1 MNNNKSNF
9 IGTIK
14 VDINLYDVNN
24 NEFSIQIINDDNDH
38 LINRINNDLKIL
50 DIIRNNNRIKMYE
63 NIIKENQELINDSVT
78 RKKQDI
84 LDVAKYMISK
94 EKEILYYKQQIEEL
108 NTSINNLEIS
118 SVNNLQIDNDSI
130 IQTIEND
137 KENDNKHIKENDNN
151 NQYNIT
157 NIIENTIDNKD
168 SYKIH
173 KIDENIVNLKYNEL
187 NCIIELKDCKKNIG
201 KNEIKKYINT
211 FINNN
216 SYNCGI
222 LISLYSTYTSNSNI
236 RDFDIITM
244 NNKPVIFISNF
255 NKDIHKLKYSIK
267 IMQSILKYKITN
279 NVNNDEI
286 NTYINLINQYYDILE
301 YNIDNYDL
309 KITKYNEKLVNYSNK
324 IEHTKHKLEQIIL
337 KKKDYIDNL
346 KILESIPTLQLGI
359 LENNNSEDTNTD
371 GYVNVQNENISNNEI
386 QDNISE
392 VYSETFSNN
401 STKIEE
407 S

>member
-14 VDINLYDVNN
+14 VDINLYDANN

-38 LINRINNDLKIL
+38 LINRINNDLKML

-63 NIIKENQELINDSVT
+63 DIIKENQDLINESVT

-84 LDVAKYMISK
+84 LDVAKYMVSK

-108 NTSINNLEIS
+108 NANINNLEIS
-118 SVNNLQIDNDSI
+118 SVNNLQINHDNKDTETDS
-130 IQTIEND
+130 TIENKD
-137 KENDNKHIKENDNN
+137 IKN
-151 NQYNIT
+151 
-157 NIIENTIDNKD
+157 NTIDNKSQCD
-168 SYKIH
+168 IISIINNTIENQECYKIH
-173 KIDENIVNLKYNEL
+173 KIAENIVNLENNEL
-187 NCIIELKDCKKNIG
+187 NCIIEIKDCKKNIG
-201 KNEIKKYINT
+201 KNDIKKYINT
-211 FINNN
+211 FINNH

-236 RDFDIITM
+236 KDFDIMTI

-255 NKDIHKLKYSIK
+255 NKDKNKIKYSIK
-267 IMQSILKYKITN
+267 IIQSILKYKIN
-279 NVNNDEI
+279 NNINNEEI

-301 YNIDNYDL
+301 YNIDNYDS
-309 KITKYNEKLVNYSNK
+309 KITKYNDKLSHYANK
-324 IEHTKHKLEQIIL
+324 IENTKNKLESIIL
-337 KKKDYIDNL
+337 KKKEYIDNL
-346 KILESIPTLQLGI
+346 KVLESIPTLQLGM
-359 LENNNSEDTNTD
+359 LENADINNE
-371 GYVNVQNENISNNEI
+371 GYVNVKNENVTNNEI

-401 STKIEE
+401 STTPEE
-407 S
+407 SG